1 MGEQVVNGDTFSY
14 NKHVR
19 DLPMTQASIPIQHF
33 VCRRLHIASFGLNM
47 LDDGTSG
54 SNRMRI
60 SKQECCMVGS
70 MQQDN
75 MDDMEIRGLTK
86 HHTVTEPLSAILLL
100 SRLHVKDVIVLYFP
114 VELYMLCPGTV
125 RLMLRPQG
133 FKNASSVRTAPSF
146 YGY

>member
-1 MGEQVVNGDTFSY
+1 MVTTKACGLVLLVISHCVYG
-14 NKHVR
+14 R
-19 DLPMTQASIPIQHF
+19 
-33 VCRRLHIASFGLNM
+33 LNM

-54 SNRMRI
+54 SNRIRI

-70 MQQDN
+70 MVRVFI
-75 MDDMEIRGLTK
+75 MTGLAGFKWTYQR
-86 HHTVTEPLSAILLL
+86 HTVADPLSAILSL
-100 SRLHVKDVIVLYFP
+100 SRLHVKDTIVLYFP